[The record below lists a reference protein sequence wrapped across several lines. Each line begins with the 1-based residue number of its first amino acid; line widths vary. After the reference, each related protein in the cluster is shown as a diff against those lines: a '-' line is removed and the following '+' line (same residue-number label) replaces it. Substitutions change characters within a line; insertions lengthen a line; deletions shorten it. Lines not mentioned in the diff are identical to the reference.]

1 MGSTTIPSGFH
12 SVRHG
17 RLLQVANR
25 LKAPLAKLKNNAISR
40 SLALLLVALGVAL
53 MFLAPE
59 TWAGLVLLVFGGSLE
74 LIGIALRHRGSS

>member
-25 LKAPLAKLKNNAISR
+25 LKAPLAKLKNNAIQPIAGPAAR
-40 SLALLLVALGVAL
+40 CTRRAL
-53 MFLAPE
+53 MFLAPKPGP
-59 TWAGLVLLVFGGSLE
+59 A
-74 LIGIALRHRGSS
+74 

>member
-1 MGSTTIPSGFH
+1 MHGQPRRYSSGFH

-40 SLALLLVALGVAL
+40 SLALLLVALAS
-53 MFLAPE
+53 P
-59 TWAGLVLLVFGGSLE
+59 
-74 LIGIALRHRGSS
+74 